1 MSQTGWTLQ
10 ICALRNRSAAVA
22 GFHIIPRPHPSP
34 LIGVAFMLGAMASL
48 PFIDVFAKF
57 LGQEGMPVLQI
68 VWARLSVGALVAL
81 PFALAHNGPAG
92 LIPDRPFY
100 HSFRAAFL
108 ILATFCFFLSL
119 KYLPIADAL
128 AIFFVQPL
136 VVTVLSALVLKEAV
150 PRNRWAAV
158 AVGFSGTL
166 IIFRPGFTS
175 LNPGS
180 LLALAA
186 GTFLAIY
193 FVMTRHISGRAPA
206 MVTTFQTNAVGAV
219 LLSVAMPFV
228 WHPPTPSQWLMCAG
242 LGVIATFGHYLI
254 VRAYDYSEASL
265 LAPLAYTEMIMATA
279 LGWFF
284 FSDFPDALT
293 FLGVTVLIACALYIT
308 LTERNFANADAI
320 EQP

>member
-1 MSQTGWTLQ
+1 M
-10 ICALRNRSAAVA
+10 
-22 GFHIIPRPHPSP
+22 PRPPTAP

-57 LGQEGMPVLQI
+57 LGQQGVPVLQI

-81 PFALAHNGPAG
+81 PFALSHRGPKG
-92 LIPDRPFY
+92 LIPDRPVY
-100 HSFRAAFL
+100 HGLRATFL

-119 KYLPIADAL
+119 KFLPIADAL

-158 AVGFSGTL
+158 AVGFAGTL
-166 IIFRPGFTS
+166 IIIRPGFVA

-219 LLSVAMPFV
+219 FLSLAMPFI
-228 WHPPTPSQWLMCAG
+228 WHTPTPGQWLMCAG
-242 LGVIATFGHYLI
+242 LAARPIG
-254 VRAYDYSEASL
+254 
-265 LAPLAYTEMIMATA
+265 
-279 LGWFF
+279 
-284 FSDFPDALT
+284 
-293 FLGVTVLIACALYIT
+293 LY
-308 LTERNFANADAI
+308 
-320 EQP
+320 